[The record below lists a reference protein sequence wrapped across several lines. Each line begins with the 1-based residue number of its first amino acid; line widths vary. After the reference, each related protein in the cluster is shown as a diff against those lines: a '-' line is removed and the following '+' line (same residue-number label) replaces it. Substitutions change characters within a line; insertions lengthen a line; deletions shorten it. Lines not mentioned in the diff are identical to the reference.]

1 MCECIYV
8 CMYIRCDKI
17 RVRVSHLTSD
27 VHPLRH
33 TSLREQTSLFRRR
46 GSIVWSKRGELVHEI
61 LVHTIQNST
70 LQYNSDEQTFCT
82 MSPCQLRVTFL
93 PSSPQSAGNDRSP
106 TVCQSRKRTASPASQ
121 ADQVRKMHPTHI
133 HTHHIDHGGPTNT
146 PPWAS
151 NTASAAQVS
160 AEIHYQVRNR
170 A

>member
-121 ADQVRKMHPTHI
+121 ADQVTFKDIRTYIHIILITVGLPTHLR
-133 HTHHIDHGGPTNT
+133 GLPTL
-146 PPWAS
+146 PPLHKCLRKY
-151 NTASAAQVS
+151 
-160 AEIHYQVRNR
+160 IIR
-170 A
+170 